1 MEAVQKDPG
10 MLPQAVAL
18 EELRDQE
25 QFYRDLSLI
34 QTHLSDLKTKA
45 DTALA
50 LTGNHLYAVGRFVY
64 TALNKTSLGKGKMNE
79 QTAYMKERFALK
91 KKGQPS
97 ATAPV
102 TE

>member
-1 MEAVQKDPG
+1 
-10 MLPQAVAL
+10 
-18 EELRDQE
+18 
-25 QFYRDLSLI
+25 
-34 QTHLSDLKTKA
+34 
-45 DTALA
+45 
-50 LTGNHLYAVGRFVY
+50 
-64 TALNKTSLGKGKMNE
+64 LNKTSLGKGKMTE